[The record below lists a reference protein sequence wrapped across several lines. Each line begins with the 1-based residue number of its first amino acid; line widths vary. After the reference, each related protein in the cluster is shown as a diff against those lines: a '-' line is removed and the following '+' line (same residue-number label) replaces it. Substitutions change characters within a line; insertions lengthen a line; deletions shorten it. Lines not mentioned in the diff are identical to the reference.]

1 MLSSSVLCFFFHCDL
16 HSSIFSSSITITN
29 SGLTFFHEPYFFIKV
44 ITIFRLWKPVFLII
58 YKYVSSQH
66 WNLFSLISVTSL
78 NLISNV
84 NHHKYIT
91 LSRTFHIISF
101 CVFFWRRSSSR
112 SFSSTKY
119 IFQKDLHL
127 LLYQPPKGLF
137 GYPYPKVKKILLEQC
152 WIDLLKK
159 NF

>member
-101 CVFFWRRSSSR
+101 CVLADEIKLGLFFFWMRLKHILPKFFI
-112 SFSSTKY
+112 FSVEK
-119 IFQKDLHL
+119 
-127 LLYQPPKGLF
+127 
-137 GYPYPKVKKILLEQC
+137 
-152 WIDLLKK
+152 
-159 NF
+159 